1 MSPDSDPNN
10 AALQAQLSLKV
21 SARGYEGEEY
31 LISFTCFEQDDIYS
45 ERVRSY
51 IKMIILFA
59 SV

>member
-31 LISFTCFEQDDIYS
+31 LISQSSTAIEYDGNDICLNNFC
-45 ERVRSY
+45 RVISQ
-51 IKMIILFA
+51 
-59 SV
+59 